1 MTYLQL
7 SLICLPLLHII
18 LCTPIQDST
27 NYQNM
32 LSKDCIQCL
41 LKETKN
47 NQIEETKRSS
57 AFKTFKKDVF
67 VSRGWGAGGM
77 PFSVLYMNPSH
88 SSKAPAIETVRKP
101 TDINASKQHQHKSV
115 PQVRNSMRQKSIHRI
130 SHSVI
135 PQLFVSYGWGPHGK
149 K

>member
-1 MTYLQL
+1 MNFPVLTLCLLLLAHETLTAPLQDT
-7 SLICLPLLHII
+7 S
-18 LCTPIQDST
+18 S
-27 NYQNM
+27 YQNM
-32 LSKDCIQCL
+32 LSEQCIQCL
-41 LKETKN
+41 LKDTDNNKIQETN
-47 NQIEETKRSS
+47 KRT
-57 AFKTFKKDVF
+57 KTFKKDVF

-88 SSKAPAIETVRKP
+88 SSKAPVVETFHTKDTVEEVKP
-101 TDINASKQHQHKSV
+101 LPKSV

>member
-1 MTYLQL
+1 MHYLQFTL
-7 SLICLPLLHII
+7 LCLLLFHEIFSAPL
-18 LCTPIQDST
+18 QDTS

-32 LSKDCIQCL
+32 ISKECIPCL
-41 LKETKN
+41 IKEKN
-47 NQIEETKRSS
+47 NQPIETKRISGL
-57 AFKTFKKDVF
+57 KTYKKDVF
-67 VSRGWGAGGM
+67 MSRGWGAGGM

-88 SSKAPAIETVRKP
+88 SSKAPATEIARKP
-101 TDINASKQHQHKSV
+101 SSAAATPKPQHITV
-115 PQVRNSMRQKSIHRI
+115 PQVRNSMRQKGIHRI

>member
-1 MTYLQL
+1 MNYLPFGL
-7 SLICLPLLHII
+7 LCLLLINEIVCAPL
-18 LCTPIQDST
+18 QESS

-32 LSKDCIQCL
+32 LSKQCIECL
-41 LKETKN
+41 LKETTNKL
-47 NQIEETKRSS
+47 QETKRFSS
-57 AFKTFKKDVF
+57 KTFKKDVF
-67 VSRGWGAGGM
+67 MSRGWGAGGM

-88 SSKAPAIETVRKP
+88 SSKAPATETKQTVAEKP
-101 TDINASKQHQHKSV
+101 QPHKNV